1 MTPADHR
8 AVRHAEAMARR
19 PSPFPVSLPWPVLTR
34 AEALRAGVTPGRL
47 RAGDITRLRP
57 GLLTRDG
64 RTGTESE
71 IASAYCRTDPGAVA
85 VGLTAARLQGMPLP
99 DHLGSRSTSRR
110 PRVHLSL
117 PHGRVGSD
125 AVVRWH
131 QFVLAPSD
139 VRRALYAVE
148 PLETDAA
155 LLAAPVRLTT
165 RARTWRDLAAH
176 LSSFWLIAIG
186 DHLVRRPRPD
196 LENGRTEPWCTIAE
210 LREQCTGRHAAAL
223 SSALDAV
230 RVGADSPR
238 ETLLR
243 LAFARAG
250 LPEPFLN
257 VPLIA
262 PDGTELHEP
271 DFQWP
276 AHRVCAEYDGRT
288 HSTPDQVSKDI
299 RRARRA
305 AAAGWVEVR
314 LHTGDV
320 ERRCAPAIEQ
330 VRAALAA
337 REQEGGQG
345 GR

>member
-1 MTPADHR
+1 
-8 AVRHAEAMARR
+8 
-19 PSPFPVSLPWPVLTR
+19 
-34 AEALRAGVTPGRL
+34 
-47 RAGDITRLRP
+47 
-57 GLLTRDG
+57 
-64 RTGTESE
+64 
-71 IASAYCRTDPGAVA
+71 
-85 VGLTAARLQGMPLP
+85 
-99 DHLGSRSTSRR
+99 
-110 PRVHLSL
+110 VHLSL
-117 PHGRVGSD
+117 PRGRVGSD

-131 QFVLAPSD
+131 QFVLAPGE

-148 PLETDAA
+148 PLETGAG
-155 LLAAPVRLTT
+155 LLSAPVRLTT
-165 RARTWRDLAAH
+165 RARTWRDLAPH

-186 DHLVRRPRPD
+186 DHLVRRPRPH

-223 SSALDAV
+223 CSALDAV

-243 LAFARAG
+243 LAFASAG
-250 LPEPFLN
+250 LPEPLLN
-257 VPLIA
+257 VPLVA
-262 PDGTELHEP
+262 PDGRELHEP

-276 AHRVCAEYDGRT
+276 EHRVCAEYDGRT

-305 AAAGWVEVR
+305 ASVGWVEVR

-320 ERRCAPAIEQ
+320 ERRCAPAIDQ
-330 VRAALAA
+330 VRSALAA
-337 REQEGGQG
+337 RERERERGHG

>member
-1 MTPADHR
+1 MPHAPRPLPA
-8 AVRHAEAMARR
+8 
-19 PSPFPVSLPWPVLTR
+19 SLPFAVFSTQ
-34 AEALRAGVTPGRL
+34 EALALGV
-47 RAGDITRLRP
+47 DVTRLRRDDLRSLAP
-57 GLLTRDG
+57 GFWARRD
-64 RTGTESE
+64 RVVTERE
-71 IASAYCRTDPGAVA
+71 IVGALCRKDPRAFA
-85 VGLTAARLQGMPLP
+85 AGLTAARLWGFPLP
-99 DHLGSRSTSRR
+99 GSLADQVVEAPTMVRASTVRPGRGPGRKRIDRRIHMARPGSQRR
-110 PRVHLSL
+110 P
-117 PHGRVGSD
+117 
-125 AVVRWH
+125 
-131 QFVLAPSD
+131 
-139 VRRALYAVE
+139 
-148 PLETDAA
+148 TA
-155 LLAAPVRLTT
+155 LLRWSRFDGEVARIRDRRGDAPTVRLTSRVQT
-165 RARTWRDLAAH
+165 FLH
-176 LSSFWLIAIG
+176 LGAVLRVGALVAIG